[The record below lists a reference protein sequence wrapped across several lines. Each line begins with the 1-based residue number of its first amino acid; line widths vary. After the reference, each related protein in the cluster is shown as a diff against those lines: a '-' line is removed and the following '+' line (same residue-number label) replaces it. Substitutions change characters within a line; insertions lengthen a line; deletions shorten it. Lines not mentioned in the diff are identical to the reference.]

1 MSTRIIAALLLL
13 LAGMTHASA
22 GQKLTLGHTGV
33 GVSPTLF
40 AANAFVADLKQRL
53 PGRFTIDD
61 RGGST
66 RGGDVNIW
74 EGVKVGAIDMAIL
87 ATPSIV
93 SSVAELGVLDVPFLF
108 RDSSHVGRVL
118 DGPIGKELGAKINTQ
133 GVVFLGFADYGFRQ
147 FTNSKRP
154 IRSPA
159 DLVGLK
165 IRVIQNPVM
174 EMIFRTLGAE
184 VVPLPFTGIYGA
196 LDDGRV
202 DGQEN
207 PLPTIAA
214 YQFDR
219 VQKFVSLSSHIFTP
233 LIIMMNADTFKKLKP
248 DEQAAIQMAVRAA
261 TVATRQA
268 VLENE
273 KLIVAGFREKGL
285 TVTET
290 VDRNAFITTL
300 APLQPEWEKRF
311 GADLLKRIRDTQ

>member
-1 MSTRIIAALLLL
+1 MLRVMAAILLL
-13 LAGMTHASA
+13 LAGMSGTQA

-40 AANAFVADLKQRL
+40 AANAFVAEIQRRL
-53 PGRFTIDD
+53 PGRFAIDD

-74 EGVKVGAIDMAIL
+74 DGVKVGAIDMAIL

-93 SSVAELGVLDVPFLF
+93 PSVPELGVLDVPFLF
-108 RDSSHVGRVL
+108 RDAAHVAKVL
-118 DGPIGKELGAKINTQ
+118 DGPIGRNLGAKINGQ

-159 DLVGLK
+159 DVAGLK

-174 EMIFRTLGAE
+174 EMIFKTLGAE

-207 PLPTIAA
+207 PLPTIVA

-219 VQKFVSLSSHIFTP
+219 VQKFVSLSAHIFTP
-233 LIIMMNADTFKKLKP
+233 LIIMINADTYKGLKA
-248 DEQAAIQMAVRAA
+248 DEQAAIQAAARAA
-261 TVATRQA
+261 TMATRQA

-273 KLIVAGFREKGL
+273 KSIIAGFKQKGIS
-285 TVTET
+285 VTER
-290 VDRNAFITTL
+290 VDRDAFVAAL

-311 GADLLKRIRDTQ
+311 GADLLKRIAETK

>member
-1 MSTRIIAALLLL
+1 MLRVIVVVFMLLC
-13 LAGMTHASA
+13 GITGSHA
-22 GQKLTLGHTGV
+22 GQKLTVGHTGV
-33 GVSPTLF
+33 GISPTLF
-40 AANAFVADLKQRL
+40 ATNAFVADLKRRL

-74 EGVKVGAIDMAIL
+74 DGVKVGAIDMAII

-93 SSVAELGVLDVPFLF
+93 SFVPELGVLDVPFLF
-108 RDSSHVGRVL
+108 RDPAHVTKVL
-118 DGPIGKELGAKINTQ
+118 DGPIGKDLGAKINSQ
-133 GVVFLGFADYGFRQ
+133 GLVFLGFADYGFRQ
-147 FTNSKRP
+147 FTNSKRA

-159 DLVGLK
+159 DLAGLK
-165 IRVIQNPVM
+165 IRVIKNPVM
-174 EMIFRTLGAE
+174 EMIFKTLGAE
-184 VVPLPFTGIYGA
+184 VVPLPFPDIYGA

-219 VQKFVSLSSHIFTP
+219 VQKFVSLSAHIFTP
-233 LIIMMNADTFKKLKP
+233 LIIMINADTYKGLKAE
-248 DEQAAIQMAVRAA
+248 EQAAIQAAVRAA

-273 KLIVAGFREKGL
+273 KSIVAGFKQRGI
-285 TVTET
+285 TVTDT
-290 VDRNAFITTL
+290 VDRDAFIAAL
-300 APLQPEWEKRF
+300 KPLQPEWEKRF
-311 GADLLKRIRDTQ
+311 GADLLKRIADTK

>member
-1 MSTRIIAALLLL
+1 MPRIVAVILLLL
-13 LAGMTHASA
+13 GGVSAALA

-40 AANAFVADLKQRL
+40 AANAFVADLKRRL

-66 RGGDVNIW
+66 RGGDVNLW
-74 EGVKVGAIDMAIL
+74 DGVKIGAIDMAIL

-93 SSVAELGVLDVPFLF
+93 SSVPELGVLDVPFLF
-108 RDSSHVGRVL
+108 RDSTHVAKVL
-118 DGPIGKELGAKINTQ
+118 DGPIGRDLGAKVNSQ

-159 DLVGLK
+159 DVVGLK

-174 EMIFRTLGAE
+174 EMIFKTLGAE
-184 VVPLPFTGIYGA
+184 VVPLPFPGIYGA

-207 PLPTIAA
+207 PLPTIVA

-219 VQKFVSLSSHIFTP
+219 VQKFVSLSAHIFTP
-233 LIIMMNADTFKKLKP
+233 LIIMINAETYKGLKP
-248 DEQAAIQMAVRAA
+248 DEQAAIQAAVHAA
-261 TVATRQA
+261 TLATRQA

-273 KLIVAGFREKGL
+273 KSIVAGFKQKGI
-285 TVTET
+285 TVTEA
-290 VDRNAFITTL
+290 VDRDAFIAVL
-300 APLQPEWEKRF
+300 KPLQPEWEKRF
-311 GADLLKRIRDTQ
+311 GADLLKRIADTK

>member
-1 MSTRIIAALLLL
+1 LLVSFVVFLT
-13 LAGMTHASA
+13 LAGVVGARA
-22 GQKLTLGHTGV
+22 EQKLTLGHTGV

-40 AANAFVADLKQRL
+40 AANAFVAEIKRRL

-93 SSVAELGVLDVPFLF
+93 PSVPELGVLDVPFLF
-108 RDSSHVGRVL
+108 RDSAHVAKVL
-118 DGPIGKELGAKINTQ
+118 DGAIGRNLGAKINGQ

-154 IRSPA
+154 IRSPSDVA
-159 DLVGLK
+159 GLK

-174 EMIFRTLGAE
+174 EMIFKTLGAE

-207 PLPTIAA
+207 PLPTIVA
-214 YQFDR
+214 YQFDH
-219 VQKFVSLSSHIFTP
+219 VQKFVSLSAHIFTP
-233 LIIMMNADTFKKLKP
+233 LIIMVNADAYKRLKP
-248 DEQAAIQMAVRAA
+248 GEQAALQAAARAA
-261 TVATRQA
+261 TMATRRA
-268 VLENE
+268 VAENE
-273 KLIVAGFREKGL
+273 KAIIAGFKQKGLIVTEK
-285 TVTET
+285 
-290 VDRNAFITTL
+290 VDRDAFVAAL

-311 GADLLKRIRDTQ
+311 GADLLKRIAETK

>member
-1 MSTRIIAALLLL
+1 MLRIIAVIFLLL
-13 LAGMTHASA
+13 GGITGSQA

-40 AANAFVADLKQRL
+40 AANAFVADLKRRL

-66 RGGDVNIW
+66 RGGDVNLW
-74 EGVKVGAIDMAIL
+74 DGVKVGAIDMAIL

-93 SSVAELGVLDVPFLF
+93 SFVPELGVLDVPFLF
-108 RDSSHVGRVL
+108 RDPAHVTKVL
-118 DGPIGKELGAKINTQ
+118 DGPIGKDLGARINSQ

-147 FTNSKRP
+147 FTNSKRA

-159 DLVGLK
+159 DLAGLK
-165 IRVIQNPVM
+165 IRVIKNPVM
-174 EMIFRTLGAE
+174 EMIFKTLGAE
-184 VVPLPFTGIYGA
+184 VVPLPFPDIYGA

-219 VQKFVSLSSHIFTP
+219 VQKFVSLSAHIFTP
-233 LIIMMNADTFKKLKP
+233 LIIMINADTYKGLKAE
-248 DEQAAIQMAVRAA
+248 EQVAIQAAVRAA

-268 VLENE
+268 VLDSE
-273 KLIVAGFREKGL
+273 KSIVAGFKQRGI
-285 TVTET
+285 TVTDT
-290 VDRNAFITTL
+290 VDRDAFIAAL
-300 APLQPEWEKRF
+300 KPLQPEWEKRF
-311 GADLLKRIRDTQ
+311 GVDLLKRIADTK

>member
-1 MSTRIIAALLLL
+1 MPRVVVIIFFL
-13 LAGMTHASA
+13 LAGITSTQA
-22 GQKLTLGHTGV
+22 GQKLTIGHTGV

-40 AANAFVADLKQRL
+40 AANALVAEINRRL

-74 EGVKVGAIDMAIL
+74 DGVKVGAIDMAIL

-93 SSVAELGVLDVPFLF
+93 SSVPELGVLDVPFLF
-108 RDSSHVGRVL
+108 RDSAHVGKVL
-118 DGPIGKELGAKINTQ
+118 DGQIGKDLGAKINGQ
-133 GVVFLGFADYGFRQ
+133 GVVYLGFADYGFRQ

-154 IRSPA
+154 IRAPA
-159 DLVGLK
+159 DVAGLK

-174 EMIFRTLGAE
+174 EMIFKTLGAE
-184 VVPLPFTGIYGA
+184 VVPLPFPNIYGA

-219 VQKFVSLSSHIFTP
+219 VQKYVSLSAHIFTP
-233 LIIMMNADTFKKLKP
+233 LIIMINADTWKGLKA
-248 DEQAAIQMAVRAA
+248 DEQAAIQAAVHAA
-261 TVATRQA
+261 TVATRKA

-273 KLIVAGFREKGL
+273 QAIIAGFKQKGL
-285 TVTET
+285 TVTEN
-290 VDRNAFITTL
+290 VDRDAFVKTL
-300 APLQPEWEKRF
+300 APLQPEWGKRF
-311 GADLLKRIRDTQ
+311 GAELLKRIAETK

>member
-1 MSTRIIAALLLL
+1 MLRVIAVIFLLLGGM
-13 LAGMTHASA
+13 AGSHA

-40 AANAFVADLKQRL
+40 AANAFVAEIKRRL

-93 SSVAELGVLDVPFLF
+93 SFVPELGVLDVPFLF
-108 RDSSHVGRVL
+108 RDPAHVTKVL
-118 DGPIGKELGAKINTQ
+118 DGPIGMDLGSKINSQ

-147 FTNSKRP
+147 FTNSKHA

-159 DLVGLK
+159 DVAGLK

-174 EMIFRTLGAE
+174 EMIFKTLGAE
-184 VVPLPFTGIYGA
+184 VVPLPFIGIYGA

-219 VQKFVSLSSHIFTP
+219 VQKFVSLSAHIFTP
-233 LIIMMNADTFKKLKP
+233 LIIMINADTYKGLKAE
-248 DEQAAIQMAVRAA
+248 EQAAIQAAVRAA

-268 VLENE
+268 VLESE
-273 KLIVAGFREKGL
+273 KSIVAGFKQKGM

-290 VDRNAFITTL
+290 VDRAAFVAAL
-300 APLQPEWEKRF
+300 KPLQPEWEKRF
-311 GADLLKRIRDTQ
+311 GADLLKRIADTK